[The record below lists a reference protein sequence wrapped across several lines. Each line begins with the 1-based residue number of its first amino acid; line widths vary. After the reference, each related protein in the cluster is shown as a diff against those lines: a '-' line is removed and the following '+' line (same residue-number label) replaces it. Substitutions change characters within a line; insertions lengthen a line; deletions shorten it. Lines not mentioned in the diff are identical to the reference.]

1 MLKKCP
7 LHTYRAF
14 YKGCLCCISAL
25 LYEWTVLDYC
35 QLYHFKELIFFC
47 WKVNHVLCAYELW
60 ILCSTYT
67 SVHIIF
73 KFPDMFLF
81 WFLADI
87 SNSLMSLNMVF
98 LSYWKEICLYY
109 TCIRNDFQI
118 GKRLIWCCGKS
129 QNKKNSL
136 VPLFVDDHQPTTE
149 SWHF

>member
-25 LYEWTVLDYC
+25 LYEWTVLDYY
-35 QLYHFKELIFFC
+35 QLYHFKELIFFVERWTMFC
-47 WKVNHVLCAYELW
+47 VHMNLTYNLHFSAYYFQIPRHVF
-60 ILCSTYT
+60 
-67 SVHIIF
+67 V
-73 KFPDMFLF
+73 
-81 WFLADI
+81 DI

-136 VPLFVDDHQPTTE
+136 VPLFVDAHQPTKE

>member
-1 MLKKCP
+1 M
-7 LHTYRAF
+7 
-14 YKGCLCCISAL
+14 SL
-25 LYEWTVLDYC
+25 LYFSIIVRMNCIRLLSTVSFQRVDFFFVERWTMFCV
-35 QLYHFKELIFFC
+35 HINLII
-47 WKVNHVLCAYELW
+47 Y
-60 ILCSTYT
+60 I

-73 KFPDMFLF
+73 KFPGMFLF
-81 WFLADI
+81 WFLVDI

-136 VPLFVDDHQPTTE
+136 VPLFVDAHQPTKE

>member
-25 LYEWTVLDYC
+25 LYEWTVLDYY
-35 QLYHFKELIFFC
+35 QLYHFKELIFFVERWTMFC
-47 WKVNHVLCAYELW
+47 VHMTLIIY
-60 ILCSTYT
+60 I

-73 KFPDMFLF
+73 KLPGMFLF
-81 WFLADI
+81 WYLVDI

-136 VPLFVDDHQPTTE
+136 VPLFVDDHQPTI
-149 SWHF
+149 